1 LLVKNYRASIK
12 RCCGLLGLRAAS
24 FYYKA
29 HGKDATALILRLKEL
44 AAGRCR
50 FGYMRLY
57 ELLRREG
64 WKVNHKRIYR
74 LYRLLGLQLRIRR
87 KTKRASHLRV
97 PLGVPETVNEQWT
110 MDFVEDRLENGRR
123 FRMLT
128 VVDKFSRECP
138 LIAVDVSFDGR
149 KVIGCLEL
157 AALNRKL
164 PSSITVDNGTEFYS
178 RAMDSWAYQN
188 NVRLDFIRPG
198 KPVENAFIESFN
210 GKLRDECLNTNVFF
224 SIEDA
229 KRKIEAWRIDYNTC
243 RPHSSVKNMA
253 PAEYAESLKSG
264 LQKAKI
270 LNPEALQFAG

>member
-1 LLVKNYRASIK
+1 MGVLKFYR
-12 RCCGLLGLRAAS
+12 
-24 FYYKA
+24 
-29 HGKDATALILRLKEL
+29 
-44 AAGRCR
+44 
-50 FGYMRLY
+50 
-57 ELLRREG
+57 
-64 WKVNHKRIYR
+64 
-74 LYRLLGLQLRIRR
+74 
-87 KTKRASHLRV
+87 
-97 PLGVPETVNEQWT
+97 T
-110 MDFVEDRLENGRR
+110 MDFVEDRMENGRK

-128 VVDKFSRECP
+128 IVDKFSRECP
-138 LIAVDVSFDGR
+138 LIVVDFSFDGR
-149 KVIGCLEL
+149 KVIEGLEL

-178 RAMDSWAYQN
+178 RAIDSWAYQN

-229 KRKIEAWRIDYNTC
+229 RRKIEAWRIDYNTC

-253 PAEYAESLKSG
+253 PAEYTESHKTG

-270 LNPEALQFAG
+270 LNPEVLQFTG